1 MFTFRVALVASA
13 LFLGMIGFVELGRWL
28 GRLRREALPEAQRE
42 GIGVLDGGIFALLG
56 LLTAFTFSG
65 AAARFDW
72 HRQLVV
78 DEANAIGTA
87 YLRVDLLPAAVQPA
101 IRGKFRDYTKIR
113 LGAFQKFPDFEAA
126 DREIER
132 GTMIQGEIWKI
143 AVASLDEPAFQPA
156 RILVL
161 PALNAMFDI
170 ATTRTMAFETHPPAI
185 IFVVLIV
192 VALVV
197 SYLVGDIMA
206 GDPRRNW
213 RHMIAFALT
222 ISLTLYVILDLE
234 FPRLGL
240 LRVEDFDQV
249 LINVLAQMR

>member
-1 MFTFRVALVASA
+1 MFTFRVALVAAA
-13 LFLGMIGFVELGRWL
+13 LFLGMIAFVELGRWV
-28 GRLRREALPEAQRE
+28 GRRRREAMAEEQRE
-42 GIGVLDGGIFALLG
+42 GINVLDGGIFALLG
-56 LLTAFTFSG
+56 LLIAFTFSG

-101 IRGKFRDYTKIR
+101 IRAKFREYARTR
-113 LGAFQKFPDFEAA
+113 LEAFKKFPDFEAA
-126 DREIER
+126 DREIQR
-132 GTMIQGEIWKI
+132 GSALQGEIWKI
-143 AVASLDEPAFQPA
+143 AVTSLDEPAFQPA

-161 PALNAMFDI
+161 PAFNSMFDI
-170 ATTRTMAFETHPPAI
+170 ATTRTMAFETHPPWI
-185 IFVVLIV
+185 IFAVLIV

-213 RHMIAFALT
+213 RHMIAFAVT

-249 LINVLAQMR
+249 LINVLRSMG